1 MEKIMDIKYSAVK
14 APMRG
19 RVHHS
24 VHLGRILVYGV
35 MFLLLTVS
43 LIPLVWVVRTA
54 FIPRELTLDLTAV
67 AWPTLENF
75 RRVLAAAPFGK
86 YYGNTIFIVVGVL
99 MVQFV
104 LITLAGYAFARIDF
118 YGSKA
123 LFVLFLSQLMIAPEV
138 LILPNY
144 SMMAKWG
151 LTDTKIGIMLPFFAS
166 AMGTLIVR
174 QTIKTIPYELEE
186 AAKMDGANLFQILW
200 KVYVPLLKPA
210 YISFGMIS
218 ASFQWNNFLW
228 PLVMTDSVEKRPLSL
243 GLAMFAMSYETGMQ
257 WSDVSAATVL
267 VCAPLLILFFV
278 FQRQFMESFMH
289 SGIK

>member
-1 MEKIMDIKYSAVK
+1 MYIRQTAAIPAYDNRRK
-14 APMRG
+14 
-19 RVHHS
+19 
-24 VHLGRILVYGV
+24 RIHVEWGTLLIYVV
-35 MFLLLTVS
+35 MLSLLMICM
-43 LIPLVWVVRTA
+43 IPLIWVIRTA
-54 FIPRELTLDLTAV
+54 FIPKELALDLTAV
-67 AWPTLENF
+67 AAPVLDNF
-75 RRVLAAAPFGK
+75 KRVIAAAPFDK
-86 YYGNTIFIVVGVL
+86 YYGNTIFIVLGVL
-99 MVQFV
+99 LVQFV

-123 LFVLFLSQLMIAPEV
+123 LFVLFLSQMMIAPEV

-151 LTDTKIGIMLPFFAS
+151 LTDTRIGIMLPFFAS
-166 AMGTLIVR
+166 AMGTMIVR

-186 AAKMDGANLFQILW
+186 AAKADGANLFQILW

-243 GLAMFAMSYETGMQ
+243 GLAMFAMSYETGAQ

-267 VCAPLLILFFV
+267 VCAPLLLLFFV

>member
-1 MEKIMDIKYSAVK
+1 MYVKQTAVLPAYKSNRFCIKLNIGK
-14 APMRG
+14 
-19 RVHHS
+19 
-24 VHLGRILVYGV
+24 
-35 MFLLLTVS
+35 FLIYVFMLTLLFICMV
-43 LIPLVWVVRTA
+43 PLLWVVRTA
-54 FIPRELTLDLTAV
+54 FISKELTLDLTAV
-67 AWPTLENF
+67 SLPTLDNF
-75 RRVLAAAPFGK
+75 KRVLEAAPFGK
-86 YYGNTIFIVVGVL
+86 YYGNTLFIVVGVL
-99 MVQFV
+99 AVQFV
-104 LITLAGYAFARIDF
+104 LITMAGYAFARIDF

-123 LFVLFLSQLMIAPEV
+123 LFVVFLSQLMIAPEV

-144 SMMAKWG
+144 TMMAKWG

-186 AAKMDGANLFQILW
+186 AAKVDGANLFQILW
-200 KVYVPLLKPA
+200 RVYVPLLKPA

-243 GLAMFAMSYETGMQ
+243 GLAMFAMTYETGAQ

-267 VCAPLLILFFV
+267 VCAPLLILFFL

>member
-1 MEKIMDIKYSAVK
+1 MYIRQTAAISAYDN
-14 APMRG
+14 RG
-19 RVHHS
+19 K
-24 VHLGRILVYGV
+24 RIHVEWGTLLIYVV
-35 MFLLLTVS
+35 MLSLLMICM
-43 LIPLVWVVRTA
+43 IPLIWVIRTA
-54 FIPRELTLDLTAV
+54 FIPKELALDLTAV
-67 AWPTLENF
+67 VAPVLDNF
-75 RRVLAAAPFGK
+75 KRVIAAAPFDK
-86 YYGNTIFIVVGVL
+86 YYGNTIFIVLGVL
-99 MVQFV
+99 LVQFV

-123 LFVLFLSQLMIAPEV
+123 LFVLFLSQMMIAPEV

-151 LTDTKIGIMLPFFAS
+151 LTDTRIGIMLPFFAS
-166 AMGTLIVR
+166 AMGTMIVR

-186 AAKMDGANLFQILW
+186 AAKADGANLFQILW

-243 GLAMFAMSYETGMQ
+243 GLAMFAMSYETGAQ

-267 VCAPLLILFFV
+267 VCAPLLLLFFV

>member
-1 MEKIMDIKYSAVK
+1 MVNTRAMAIQTTRKYRPVPVGQLLINGIMLLFLAVS
-14 APMRG
+14 M
-19 RVHHS
+19 
-24 VHLGRILVYGV
+24 
-35 MFLLLTVS
+35 
-43 LIPLVWVVRTA
+43 IPLIWVIRTA
-54 FIPRELTLDLTAV
+54 FIPKDLALDLTAL
-67 AWPTLENF
+67 ALPTLDNF
-75 RRVLAAAPFGK
+75 KRVLAAAPFGK
-86 YYGNTIFIVVGVL
+86 YYGNTLFITAGVL
-99 MVQFV
+99 LIQFV

-118 YGSKA
+118 YGSKV
-123 LFVLFLSQLMIAPEV
+123 LFVFFLSQLMIAPEV

-174 QTIKTIPYELEE
+174 QTMKTIPYELEE
-186 AAKMDGANLFQILW
+186 AAKMDGANLFEILW

-210 YISFGMIS
+210 YVSFGMIS

-243 GLAMFAMSYETGMQ
+243 GLAMFAMSYETGVQ

>member
-1 MEKIMDIKYSAVK
+1 MAIQTTRKYRPVPVGQLLINGIMLLFLAVS
-14 APMRG
+14 M
-19 RVHHS
+19 
-24 VHLGRILVYGV
+24 
-35 MFLLLTVS
+35 
-43 LIPLVWVVRTA
+43 IPLIWVIRTA
-54 FIPRELTLDLTAV
+54 FIPKDLALDLTAL
-67 AWPTLENF
+67 ALPTLDNF
-75 RRVLAAAPFGK
+75 KRVLAAAPFGK
-86 YYGNTIFIVVGVL
+86 YYGNTIFITAGVL
-99 MVQFV
+99 LIQFV

-118 YGSKA
+118 YGSKV
-123 LFVLFLSQLMIAPEV
+123 LFVFFLSQLMIAPEV

-174 QTIKTIPYELEE
+174 QTMKTIPYELEE
-186 AAKMDGANLFQILW
+186 AAKMDGANLFEILW

-210 YISFGMIS
+210 YVSFGMIS

-243 GLAMFAMSYETGMQ
+243 GLAMFAMSYETGVQ

>member
-1 MEKIMDIKYSAVK
+1 MYIRQTAAIPAYDNRRK
-14 APMRG
+14 
-19 RVHHS
+19 
-24 VHLGRILVYGV
+24 RIHVEWGTLLIYVV
-35 MFLLLTVS
+35 MLSLLMICM
-43 LIPLVWVVRTA
+43 IPLIWVFRTA
-54 FIPRELTLDLTAV
+54 FIPKELALDLTAV
-67 AWPTLENF
+67 AAPVLDNF
-75 RRVLAAAPFGK
+75 KRVMAAAPFDK
-86 YYGNTIFIVVGVL
+86 YYGNTIFIVLGVL
-99 MVQFV
+99 LVQFV

-123 LFVLFLSQLMIAPEV
+123 LFVLFLSQMMIAPEV

-151 LTDTKIGIMLPFFAS
+151 LTDTRIGIMLPFFAS
-166 AMGTLIVR
+166 AMGTMIVR

-186 AAKMDGANLFQILW
+186 AAKADGANLFQILW

-243 GLAMFAMSYETGMQ
+243 GLAMFAMSYETGAQ

-267 VCAPLLILFFV
+267 VCAPLLLLFFV

>member
-1 MEKIMDIKYSAVK
+1 MYIRQTAAIPAYDNRRKRIHVEWGTLLIYVVMLS
-14 APMRG
+14 
-19 RVHHS
+19 
-24 VHLGRILVYGV
+24 HLMIC
-35 MFLLLTVS
+35 M
-43 LIPLVWVVRTA
+43 IPLIWVIRTA
-54 FIPRELTLDLTAV
+54 FIPKELALDLTAV
-67 AWPTLENF
+67 AAPVLDNF
-75 RRVLAAAPFGK
+75 KRVMAAAPFDK
-86 YYGNTIFIVVGVL
+86 YYGNTIFIVLGVL
-99 MVQFV
+99 LVQFV

-123 LFVLFLSQLMIAPEV
+123 LFVLFLSQMMIAPEV

-151 LTDTKIGIMLPFFAS
+151 LTDTRIGIMLPFFAS
-166 AMGTLIVR
+166 AMGTMIVR

-186 AAKMDGANLFQILW
+186 AAKADGANLFQILW

-243 GLAMFAMSYETGMQ
+243 GLAMFAMSYETGAQ

-267 VCAPLLILFFV
+267 VCAPLLLLFFV

>member
-1 MEKIMDIKYSAVK
+1 MDIKYSAVK

-19 RVHHS
+19 RVHHP
-24 VHLGRILVYGV
+24 VRLGRILVYGV

-99 MVQFV
+99 VIQFV

-186 AAKMDGANLFQILW
+186 AAKMDGGTPRKVFWHITMPLMKPFLALGITSTSVTAINVFDEIVALSGYGDLGKNILMESYLTTFSFLNFG
-200 KVYVPLLKPA
+200 KGSA
-210 YISFGMIS
+210 MTYI
-218 ASFQWNNFLW
+218 
-228 PLVMTDSVEKRPLSL
+228 V
-243 GLAMFAMSYETGMQ
+243 
-257 WSDVSAATVL
+257 
-267 VCAPLLILFFV
+267 LFFALLL
-278 FQRQFMESFMH
+278 
-289 SGIK
+289 GIFYLRNLNKEVDY

>member
-1 MEKIMDIKYSAVK
+1 MSQKIKKMV
-14 APMRG
+14 
-19 RVHHS
+19 
-24 VHLGRILVYGV
+24 VYAL
-35 MFLLLTVS
+35 MILLL
-43 LIPLVWVVRTA
+43 LICMIPLIWVVRTA
-54 FIPRELTLDLTAV
+54 FIPQNLALNLTAV
-67 AWPTLENF
+67 AMPVLDNF
-75 RRVLAAAPFGK
+75 RRVMEAAPFDT
-86 YYGNTIFIVVGVL
+86 YYGNTLVIVLGVL

-104 LITLAGYAFARIDF
+104 MITLAGYAFARIDF
-118 YGSKA
+118 YGSNV
-123 LFVLFLSQLMIAPEV
+123 LFVIFLSQLMIAPEV

-144 SMMAKWG
+144 SMMAGWG

-174 QTIKTIPYELEE
+174 QTVKTIPYELEE
-186 AAKMDGANLFQILW
+186 AAKVDGARLPQILW

-228 PLVMTDSVEKRPLSL
+228 PLVMTDSVAKRPLSL
-243 GLAMFAMSYETGMQ
+243 GLAMFAMSYETGAQ

-267 VCAPLLILFFV
+267 VIAPLLLVFILF
-278 FQRQFMESFMH
+278 QKQFMDSFMH

>member
-1 MEKIMDIKYSAVK
+1 MYIRQTAGIPAYDNRRK
-14 APMRG
+14 
-19 RVHHS
+19 
-24 VHLGRILVYGV
+24 RIHVEWGTLLIYVV
-35 MFLLLTVS
+35 MLSLLMICM
-43 LIPLVWVVRTA
+43 IPLIWVIRTA
-54 FIPRELTLDLTAV
+54 FIPKELALDLTAV
-67 AWPTLENF
+67 AAPVLDNF
-75 RRVLAAAPFGK
+75 KRVMAAAPFDK
-86 YYGNTIFIVVGVL
+86 YYGNTIFIVLGVL
-99 MVQFV
+99 LVQFV

-123 LFVLFLSQLMIAPEV
+123 LFVLFLSQMMIAPEV

-151 LTDTKIGIMLPFFAS
+151 LTDTRIGIMLPFFAS
-166 AMGTLIVR
+166 AMGTMIVR

-186 AAKMDGANLFQILW
+186 AAKADGANLFQILW

-243 GLAMFAMSYETGMQ
+243 GLAMFAMSYETGAQ

-267 VCAPLLILFFV
+267 VCAPLLLLFFV

>member
-1 MEKIMDIKYSAVK
+1 MAIQTTRKYRPVPVGQLLINGIMLLFLAVS
-14 APMRG
+14 M
-19 RVHHS
+19 
-24 VHLGRILVYGV
+24 
-35 MFLLLTVS
+35 
-43 LIPLVWVVRTA
+43 IPLIWVIRTA
-54 FIPRELTLDLTAV
+54 FIPKDLALDLAALALPTLD
-67 AWPTLENF
+67 NF
-75 RRVLAAAPFGK
+75 KRVLAAAPFGK
-86 YYGNTIFIVVGVL
+86 YYGNTIFITAGVL
-99 MVQFV
+99 LIQFV

-118 YGSKA
+118 YGSKV

-174 QTIKTIPYELEE
+174 QTMKTIPYELEE
-186 AAKMDGANLFQILW
+186 AAKMDGANLFEILW

-210 YISFGMIS
+210 YVSFGMIS
-218 ASFQWNNFLW
+218 SSFQWNIFLW

-243 GLAMFAMSYETGMQ
+243 GLAMFAMSYETGVQ

>member
-1 MEKIMDIKYSAVK
+1 MYQPA
-14 APMRG
+14 
-19 RVHHS
+19 
-24 VHLGRILVYGV
+24 VYGKRKRRKRISIGKVLV
-35 MFLLLTVS
+35 MTLMSVLLLVNM
-43 LIPLVWVVRTA
+43 IPIIWVIRTA
-54 FIPRELTLDLTAV
+54 FIPQNLALDLTAV
-67 AWPTLENF
+67 AAPVLDNF
-75 RRVLAAAPFGK
+75 KRVLEAAPFGK
-86 YYGNTIFIVVGVL
+86 YYGNTLFITLGVL
-99 MVQFV
+99 AVQFV

-118 YGSKA
+118 YGSKV
-123 LFVLFLSQLMIAPEV
+123 LFVIFLSQMMIAPEV

-174 QTIKTIPYELEE
+174 QTMKTIPYELEE
-186 AAKMDGANLFQILW
+186 AAKVDGANLCQILW
-200 KVYVPLLKPA
+200 RVYVPLLKPA

-218 ASFQWNNFLW
+218 AAFQWNNFLW

-243 GLAMFAMSYETGMQ
+243 GLAMFAMSYETGAQ

-267 VCAPLLILFFV
+267 VCAPLLILFV
-278 FQRQFMESFMH
+278 LFQKQFMESFMH